1 MHHTGQDMLWLIG
14 SLSRI
19 FRLPFDPQLIR
30 QQFPPPY
37 SRVAVLNALQALDF
51 KVGERNLDNKTL
63 ASLEQL
69 PFPAVAFLRPQPTE
83 HTADKPDAEQDKSS
97 AEPDS
102 AEQPEAED
110 APVLTVPVLLIKAS
124 GG

>member
-1 MHHTGQDMLWLIG
+1 MHHTGQDMIWLIG

-63 ASLEQL
+63 ATLEQL
-69 PFPAVAFLRPQPTE
+69 PFPAVAFLRTPPAE
-83 HTADKPDAEQDKSS
+83 PLPDKPGTEQEVHSAKPDDAEQ
-97 AEPDS
+97 E
-102 AEQPEAED
+102 EAKE
-110 APVLTVPVLLIKAS
+110 APVLTVPVLLI
-124 GG
+124 